1 MHGSTPKYRSTYV
14 LTLMVDDLTES
25 DNFSIRKYFHLT
37 WKYFVTHVHSLVVYV
52 KEGLSEHDVG
62 ISLDDSCF

>member
-1 MHGSTPKYRSTYV
+1 
-14 LTLMVDDLTES
+14 MVDDLTES
-25 DNFSIRKYFHLT
+25 DNLSIRNYFHLT